1 MHALRLVG
9 AERCHIPACD
19 RGQMV
24 KVTATTPTVATVL
37 TELVARYDRTVADP
51 GPRPVRIRLA
61 VADGADHD
69 AVLDGGA
76 RLEPAGEGDPDA
88 SLTADS
94 ATWRGIAAD
103 VRGGM
108 TAYQQGLLKVRG
120 NLHLGVGFLAA
131 TSGEDAP
138 GRLRFEMVRTRS
150 GRISTLH
157 AGTGDPVIAIHG
169 LGATKASFLPTVAAL
184 AGDFRVIA
192 LDLPGFGDSGK
203 PLAARYDARFFAESV
218 LELLDALGIERAHL
232 IGNSLGGRVA
242 LEIGLR
248 APERVE
254 RLVLLAPS
262 MAWRRKRP
270 WAPLLRAVRPELGAI
285 QPTPRAAVEQ
295 IVDRM
300 VPGARDGWTAAGVD
314 EFMRAYLT
322 RRGRAAFYS
331 AARQI
336 YLEEPEGDDG
346 FWPRLRT
353 LTVPALFVWGKRD
366 TLVPIGFARHVTDAL
381 PTAEHLELDCGH
393 VPQLERPRQTHEA
406 AKAFL
411 SRRRRPGAGTR

>member
-1 MHALRLVG
+1 MASQATRKPEVGDVLRTLAG
-9 AERCHIPACD
+9 
-19 RGQMV
+19 
-24 KVTATTPTVATVL
+24 
-37 TELVARYDRTVADP
+37 RYDPTVADP

-61 VADGADHD
+61 VADGAAFD
-69 AVLDGGA
+69 AVVDGRA
-76 RLEPAGEGDPDA
+76 RLEPATADAPDA
-88 SLTADS
+88 ELTADA
-94 ATWRGIAAD
+94 ATWEAIARD

-108 TAYQQGLLKVRG
+108 DAYRRGRLKVRR

-131 TSGEDAP
+131 TTGDDAP
-138 GRLRFEMVRTRS
+138 GRLRFATIPTAS
-150 GRISTLH
+150 GHISTLE
-157 AGTGDPVIAIHG
+157 AGTGDPVVAIHG

-184 AGDFRVIA
+184 APRHRVIA
-192 LDLPGFGDSGK
+192 LDLPGFGESGK
-203 PLAARYDARFFAESV
+203 PLGAPYDARFFAESV
-218 LELLDALGIERAHL
+218 LELMDALGLGRAHL

-242 LEIGLR
+242 LEIGLH
-248 APERVE
+248 APERAD

-285 QPTPRAAVEQ
+285 QPTSRAAIER

-322 RRGRAAFYS
+322 PRGRAAFYA

-336 YLEEPEGDDG
+336 YLEEPEGEDG

-353 LTVPALFVWGKRD
+353 LAAPSLFVWGRRD
-366 TLVPIGFARHVTDAL
+366 TLVPIGFARHVTEAL
-381 PTAEHLELDCGH
+381 PAAEHLELDCGH
-393 VPQLERPRQTHEA
+393 VPQLERPRETHEA
-406 AKAFL
+406 AEAFL
-411 SRRRRPGAGTR
+411 SRPRRRAAGTR